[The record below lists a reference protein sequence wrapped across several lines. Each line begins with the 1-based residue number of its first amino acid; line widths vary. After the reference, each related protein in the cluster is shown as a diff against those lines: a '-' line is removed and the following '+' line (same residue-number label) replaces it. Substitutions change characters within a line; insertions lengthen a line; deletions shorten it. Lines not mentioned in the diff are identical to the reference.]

1 MDTLW
6 DYKNQSDPHNL
17 WDTWVNLLV
26 RWVSG
31 TISQPEPKSFY
42 SLFYDQKA
50 HCCQPEPKSFY
61 SLFYDQKAHC
71 WLLLANVNYV
81 IPSLSFCIPEY
92 AVWTFVISSHIEGVE
107 KVAPL

>member
-1 MDTLW
+1 MGTLW

-17 WDTWVNLLV
+17 WDTRVNLLV

-50 HCCQPEPKSFY
+50 QC
-61 SLFYDQKAHC
+61 
-71 WLLLANVNYV
+71 
-81 IPSLSFCIPEY
+81 
-92 AVWTFVISSHIEGVE
+92 
-107 KVAPL
+107 